1 MREITKEEIKIAVSQ
16 LFFKANI
23 YLSSDVRVALEEAR
37 ANEKNPHAQKMLAM
51 IIENYQLA
59 ERKKT
64 PICQDTGMAVVF
76 VDWGSEVILKNASLE
91 EAVNEGV
98 KEAYQKGYFRKS
110 VVKDPLRRENTY
122 DNTPAVVHT
131 RIIPGDKIKLT
142 AIPKG
147 FGSENMGSLKMFNPT
162 ATWGEI
168 ETYIVDVVKNAGAN
182 ACPPVIVGVGIGG
195 TMEKAALLAKEALL
209 RKVLSKHPDPFW
221 AEKEE
226 NLLSAVNKTGI
237 GTQGI
242 SGTITALSCHIEVFP
257 THIAGLPVAV
267 NLNCHV
273 SRHQE
278 VWL

>member
-1 MREITKEEIKIAVSQ
+1 MREITKEEIKKAVAK
-16 LFFKANI
+16 LFFNANI
-23 YLSSDVRVALEEAR
+23 NLGRDVKKALQA
-37 ANEKNPHAQKMLAM
+37 AKAQEKNPNAQKMLSI
-51 IIENYQLA
+51 IIENYKLA
-59 ERKKT
+59 EKNQT

-76 VDWGSEVILKNASLE
+76 IDWGSEVILRNASLE

-98 KEAYQKGYFRKS
+98 KEAYQEGYFRKS
-110 VVKDPLRRENTY
+110 IVKDPLRRENTL
-122 DNTPAVVHT
+122 DNTPAVIHT
-131 RIIPGDKIKLT
+131 RIIPGEKVKIT
-142 AIPKG
+142 VIPKG

-168 ETYIVDVVKNAGAN
+168 ETYIVDMVKKAGAN
-182 ACPPVIVGVGIGG
+182 ACPPVILGVGIGG

-209 RKVLSKHPDPFW
+209 REVLSKHPDPFW

-226 NLLSAVNKTGI
+226 NLLLAVNKTGI

-242 SGTITALSCHIEVFP
+242 SGTITALACHIEVFP

>member
-1 MREITKEEIKIAVSQ
+1 MREITKEEIKKAVAK
-16 LFFKANI
+16 LFFNANI
-23 YLSSDVRVALEEAR
+23 NLGRDVKKALQA
-37 ANEKNPHAQKMLAM
+37 AKAQEKNPNAQKMLSI
-51 IIENYQLA
+51 IIENYKLA
-59 ERKKT
+59 EKNQT

-76 VDWGSEVILKNASLE
+76 IDWGSEVILRNASLE

-98 KEAYQKGYFRKS
+98 KEAYQEGYFRKS
-110 VVKDPLRRENTY
+110 IVKDPLRRENTL
-122 DNTPAVVHT
+122 DNTPAVIHT
-131 RIIPGDKIKLT
+131 RIIPGEKVKIT
-142 AIPKG
+142 VIPKG

-168 ETYIVDVVKNAGAN
+168 ETYIVDMVKKAGAN
-182 ACPPVIVGVGIGG
+182 ACPPVILGVGIGG

-209 RKVLSKHPDPFW
+209 REVLSKHPDPFW

-226 NLLSAVNKTGI
+226 NLLFAVNKTGI

-242 SGTITALSCHIEVFP
+242 SGTITALACHIEVFP

>member
-1 MREITKEEIKIAVSQ
+1 MREITKEEIKKAVAE
-16 LFFKANI
+16 LFFNANTN
-23 YLSSDVRVALEEAR
+23 LGSDVKNALQA
-37 ANEKNPHAQKMLAM
+37 AKAQEKNPNAQKMLAI

-59 ERKKT
+59 EENQT

-76 VDWGSEVILKNASLE
+76 VDWGSEVILRNASLE

-98 KEAYQKGYFRKS
+98 KEAYQEGYFRKS
-110 VVKDPLRRENTY
+110 IVKDPLRRENTL
-122 DNTPAVVHT
+122 DNTPAIIHT
-131 RIIPGDKIKLT
+131 RIIPGEKVKIT

-168 ETYIVDVVKNAGAN
+168 ETYIVDVVKKAGAN
-182 ACPPVIVGVGIGG
+182 ACPPLIVGVGIGG

-226 NLLSAVNKTGI
+226 NLLLAVNKTGI

-242 SGTITALSCHIEVFP
+242 SGTITALACHIEVFP